1 MKTEDRR
8 RELERFAESLSIEFN
23 DLSLLESVFV
33 HSSYVNEVLDDDSLE
48 SNERLEFLGDAVV
61 EALISDMLYKR
72 FPGLDEGALTRLR
85 ASLVNKKVLAKMA
98 EELALGRLLLLGK
111 GEQKD
116 GGRENPSILSDTFE
130 ALIAAIFI
138 DGGFLKAESFV
149 REVFTARLDAF
160 HVDGR
165 ASGHFDF
172 KPRLQELVQKHFTSK
187 LRYRLKNSSGPAH
200 ERTFTVEAVVG
211 EEVLGQGMASSKKEA
226 EQLAAEKAL
235 EVFKGRGYE
244 G

>member
-8 RELERFAESLSIEFN
+8 RELERFTENLRVKFN
-23 DLSLLESVFV
+23 DPSLLESVFV
-33 HSSYVNEVLDDDSLE
+33 HSSYVNEALDDDSLE

-61 EALISDMLYKR
+61 EAVISDMLYRR
-72 FPGLDEGALTRLR
+72 FPGFDEGALTKLR
-85 ASLVNKKVLAKMA
+85 ASLVNKKVLAEMA
-98 EELALGRLLLLGK
+98 EELAIGRLLLLGK

-138 DGGFLKAESFV
+138 DGGFSSVEGFIG
-149 REVFTARLDAF
+149 EVFADRFDAL
-160 HVDGR
+160 HSDGR

-172 KPRLQELVQKHFTSK
+172 KPRLQELVQRSFTSK
-187 LRYRLKNSSGPAH
+187 LRYMMVDSSGPAH

-211 EEVLGQGMASSKKEA
+211 EEVLGQGKASSKKEA
-226 EQLAAEKAL
+226 EQLAAEGAL
-235 EVFKGRGYE
+235 EVLKERGYE